1 MTRSLGSLEQN
12 IAEQIRK
19 AIVEKLPGAVVD
31 VSGAGG
37 HFTLVV
43 KSEQFA
49 GKTPLAAQRLVY
61 SAIAPLMAGEG
72 APVHAIDNLKTIV
85 E

>member
-1 MTRSLGSLEQN
+1 MTRSLGSIEQN
-12 IAEQIRK
+12 ISEQIRK

-31 VSGAGG
+31 VSGKGG

-49 GKTPLAAQRLVY
+49 GKSPLQSQRLVY
-61 SAIAPLMAGEG
+61 SAITHLMSGAD
-72 APVHAIDNLKTIV
+72 APVHAIDSLKTIAS
-85 E
+85 